1 MHRSTPYKYTHLTSL
16 GYLTEWQKNIT
27 DGHTVAVGARGGK
40 VTHTRMHTRPHAHT
54 HTKQSCVPSSS
65 SNEFPANL
73 RGGSDDNKHRN
84 HYLGF

>member
-27 DGHTVAVGARGGK
+27 DGHTDAVGAREGK

-54 HTKQSCVPSSS
+54 HTHTPNSHVFKVLPVMNFQPIL
-65 SNEFPANL
+65 EP
-73 RGGSDDNKHRN
+73 
-84 HYLGF
+84 